1 MAEKNSLLEK
11 VLSLQD
17 KFTSLQNQLSDPA
30 VMSDMKK
37 YVQLNKD
44 YKELEPII
52 KAGLEY
58 KKMVDELASAKDIMA
73 NEKDEDLKEMAR
85 EEISE
90 IEPKLPDM
98 EQNIKRLLI
107 PSDPDDSKNAMVEI
121 RGGTG
126 GDEAA
131 IFAGDLFRMYSK
143 FAERKGWK
151 LEITDQAPGTSG
163 GFKQVVFKLSCAD
176 GVYGTMKYESG
187 VHRVQRVPQTE
198 TQGRIQTSAASV
210 AVFPEADEFDI
221 DLDMN
226 DIRKDTFCS
235 SGPGGQVSWF
245 SVRRSVL
252 S

>member
-98 EQNIKRLLI
+98 EQNIKLLLI

-126 GDEAA
+126 GDEADGNSRLLTRHRELPEVSSRLSSSFLA
-131 IFAGDLFRMYSK
+131 LM
-143 FAERKGWK
+143 
-151 LEITDQAPGTSG
+151 
-163 GFKQVVFKLSCAD
+163 VF
-176 GVYGTMKYESG
+176 T
-187 VHRVQRVPQTE
+187 
-198 TQGRIQTSAASV
+198 
-210 AVFPEADEFDI
+210 
-221 DLDMN
+221 
-226 DIRKDTFCS
+226 
-235 SGPGGQVSWF
+235 GQ
-245 SVRRSVL
+245 
-252 S
+252 